1 MKKKIQSIE
10 AVEVST
16 VDTSEMTESKP
27 KFSTKK
33 VNGHWYLVNQNDELV
48 NKFGEPVETVGEAF
62 RYHDEFRAN
71 QSCKWLNE
79 R

>member
-1 MKKKIQSIE
+1 MKKKIQPTE
-10 AVEVST
+10 AVKVST
-16 VDTSEMTESKP
+16 VDTESKP
-27 KFSTKK
+27 KFITKK

-48 NKFGEPVETVGEAF
+48 NKFGDTVETVGEAF

>member
-1 MKKKIQSIE
+1 MKKKIQPIE
-10 AVEVST
+10 PVEVST
-16 VDTSEMTESKP
+16 VDTESKA

>member
-1 MKKKIQSIE
+1 MKKKIQPIE
-10 AVEVST
+10 PVEVST
-16 VDTSEMTESKP
+16 VDTESKP

-48 NKFGEPVETVGEAF
+48 NKFGEPVQIVGEAF

>member
-1 MKKKIQSIE
+1 MKKKIQPIE
-10 AVEVST
+10 AVEAT
-16 VDTSEMTESKP
+16 QEATHESKP

-48 NKFGEPVETVGEAF
+48 NKFGEPVETVGDAF

>member
-1 MKKKIQSIE
+1 MKKKIQPIE
-10 AVEVST
+10 AVEINH
-16 VDTSEMTESKP
+16 EAPESQP
-27 KFSTKK
+27 KFITKK
-33 VNGHWYLVNQNDELV
+33 VNGHWYLMNQNDELV
-48 NKFGEPVETVGEAF
+48 NKFGEPVQTVGEAF

>member
-1 MKKKIQSIE
+1 MKKKIQPIE
-10 AVEVST
+10 AVEAT
-16 VDTSEMTESKP
+16 QEAPESKP

-48 NKFGEPVETVGEAF
+48 NKFGEPVQTVGEAF